1 MELHQLKYFLAVAE
15 EGSFTR
21 AAAKSG
27 ISQPSLTN
35 AIGML
40 ERSLGARLFHRNHS
54 GATLTELGRALKPH
68 FAEMVATEKLI
79 RQIVAAFV

>member
-1 MELHQLKYFLAVAE
+1 LHQLKYFLAVAE

-27 ISQPSLTN
+27 ISQLSLTN